1 MKTQIKPEDISLTLK
16 TLREVHSYL
25 SAKKNGKL
33 LRVDNYKLRDSILKT
48 IENLFEVI
56 SDEDNA

>member
-1 MKTQIKPEDISLTLK
+1 MKTQIKPEDIRLTLK

-25 SAKKNGKL
+25 NAKKSGKL
-33 LRVDNYKLRDSILKT
+33 LRVENYKLRDSILQT